1 MGRRAHSARP
11 ESPHRS
17 ENVFLLFDPYT
28 NRQWSM
34 GDLRVVNRVADTLI
48 NAHEHLD
55 PSEIA
60 GAIRQVYRPG
70 MEARPLLQHA
80 RRRLRGE
87 PEQA

>member
-1 MGRRAHSARP
+1 
-11 ESPHRS
+11 
-17 ENVFLLFDPYT
+17 VFLLFDPYS

-48 NAHEHLD
+48 SAHEHLD

-70 MEARPLLQHA
+70 MEAQPLLQHA

-87 PEQA
+87 AEQA